1 MHTKDPHKP
10 QILNQPV
17 ITHVSLHFL
26 PSVGLILRED
36 LSNALMGKWP
46 TDKPT
51 RVKPQSKSPF
61 ADRGQLYKFKH
72 KCPTASD
79 LEKRFTVNGGYN
91 VQHRVGISISW
102 SFEWT
107 VPLLQMLTPSPNKL
121 SYCSYVYDNHVYES
135 SIYANVH
142 ILNITSQQ

>member
-26 PSVGLILRED
+26 PSVELILRED
-36 LSNALMGKWP
+36 FSNAPMGKWP

-51 RVKPQSKSPF
+51 SVKPQKAP
-61 ADRGQLYKFKH
+61 LLTN
-72 KCPTASD
+72 KCPTASY
-79 LEKRFTVNGGYN
+79 LEKSFTVNDGGYN
-91 VQHRVGISISW
+91 VKHRVGISIYLSL
-102 SFEWT
+102 EWT
-107 VPLLQMLTPSPNKL
+107 VPLLQMLNQIPPPISL
-121 SYCSYVYDNHVYES
+121 AIVYDNHVNES

-142 ILNITSQQ
+142 ILNITKQQ